1 MVGWGG
7 EVEVERD
14 GIECE
19 ETEHDFQRLVVH
31 VQMRFSALSLCFSLP
46 LNLSLSS
53 LSLSL
58 NLFLSLVSG
67 FALFAVG

>member
-1 MVGWGG
+1 MVGWRG

-31 VQMRFSALSLCFSLP
+31 VQMRFSALSLSLSLRP
-46 LNLSLSS
+46 SLNLSLS
-53 LSLSL
+53 LSLSIC
-58 NLFLSLVSG
+58 FSL
-67 FALFAVG
+67 